1 MSEAG
6 ESALARAAAS
16 GDGNAFATLY
26 DSYEKRIFNFCLR
39 LLSDRHD
46 AEDATQE
53 AFIRVMRRLPELD
66 PDQLEFGPYLF
77 TAARN
82 ASYDV
87 IEKRKK
93 AEPGE
98 AVGDE
103 LEGHLHRDRPDAD
116 TDPERWAMIE
126 TQRDAVREA
135 NDRLPERQREVLA
148 LRELEDMSYE
158 QIASVMDMKQNAV
171 AQLISRARIRLRGE
185 VRLGAAVAVA
195 PAGPDC
201 EKALPLIAARQDEE
215 LSDPSDRIWLET
227 HMTGCQACRLAEEQ
241 MAEAGISYRA
251 WAPVAPAAWLFR
263 DTLAKA
269 SEITGSDWSAVQ
281 RPGGESGPSDHD
293 PTGSGSAGR
302 AQRSRR
308 MAVSVAAGVAL
319 LSVIGAALMAGSI
332 GDSSLDPAERSRPA
346 SARAADEPRDAGDG
360 SARHDR
366 NAGEKSDEAPLPGSG
381 GTPLGDQPSPAGST
395 GGGGGSGPVDNGGST
410 PGGSS
415 GGGSTGGS
423 PDGGTGSSPTPNPTP
438 DPAPTPRPDP
448 TTRPVPTPPTPPTP
462 GGPGPTPPT
471 PPPTPGGPG
480 GPGGFTSGG

>member
-1 MSEAG
+1 MSGTLPPVAPGAG
-6 ESALARAAAS
+6 EPALARAAAS
-16 GDGNAFATLY
+16 GDGNAFAILY
-26 DSYEKRIFNFCLR
+26 DTYEKRIFNFCLR

-87 IEKRKK
+87 IDRRKK

-158 QIASVMDMKQNAV
+158 QIASVMGMKQNAV

-185 VRLGAAVAVA
+185 VRLGAAVAVT

-215 LSDPSDRIWLET
+215 LADPTDRIWLET
-227 HMTGCQACRLAEEQ
+227 HLTGCQSCRLAEEQ

-251 WAPVAPAAWLFR
+251 WVPVAPAAWLFR

-269 SEITGSDWSAVQ
+269 SEITGSDWSHVQ
-281 RPGGESGPSDHD
+281 RPGGKAP
-293 PTGSGSAGR
+293 
-302 AQRSRR
+302 RSRR
-308 MAVSVAAGVAL
+308 VAVSVAAGVAV
-319 LSVIGAALMAGSI
+319 LSVLGAALMAGTI
-332 GDSSLDPAERSRPA
+332 GDSSLDPVERSRPA
-346 SARAADEPRDAGDG
+346 SAKAADDPRDAREGQGKRERD
-360 SARHDR
+360 S
-366 NAGEKSDEAPLPGSG
+366 GEQTADAPLPGSG
-381 GTPLGDQPSPAGST
+381 GTPLGDQPAPSGNT
-395 GGGGGSGPVDNGGST
+395 GGDGGSGQTDG
-410 PGGSS
+410 GGSS
-415 GGGSTGGS
+415 GGGSAGGD
-423 PDGGTGSSPTPNPTP
+423 PNGGTSPTPTPTP
-438 DPAPTPRPDP
+438 DPAPTPTPPP
-448 TTRPVPTPPTPPTP
+448 TTTPPPSTTPPTP
-462 GGPGPTPPT
+462 GGPGPTPPN
-471 PPPTPGGPG
+471 PPPIPG
-480 GPGGFTSGG
+480 GPGGFTSGS